1 MRKSYKLVAVLIVP
15 ALLVFAPAFAQQ
27 SRIADA
33 ATRQLALA
41 GQAERDEA
49 QRATVRRV
57 LDRSDVR
64 QLAATM
70 ALDMSDASSAVA
82 TLSGADLAAAAQ
94 RAQAVETALAG
105 GSNTVVISTTTL
117 LLVLIIVILIA
128 Q

>member
-1 MRKSYKLVAVLIVP
+1 MRKSYKLVALLVVP

-27 SRIADA
+27 PRIADA

-70 ALDMSDASSAVA
+70 ALDVSNASSAVS
-82 TLSGADLAAAAQ
+82 TLSGTDLAAAAQ
-94 RAQAVETALAG
+94 RAEAVETALAG

-128 Q
+128 K

>member
-27 SRIADA
+27 SRIADVT
-33 ATRQLALA
+33 TRQRALA

-70 ALDMSDASSAVA
+70 ALDVSDASSAVA

-94 RAQAVETALAG
+94 RAQAVEASLAG

>member
-1 MRKSYKLVAVLIVP
+1 MCKSYQLVAVLLVP

-27 SRIADA
+27 SHIADA
-33 ATRQLALA
+33 TTRQLALA

-70 ALDMSDASSAVA
+70 ALDVSDASSAVA
-82 TLSGADLAAAAQ
+82 TLGGTDLAAAAQ
-94 RAQAVETALAG
+94 RAQAVEMALAG

-117 LLVLIIVILIA
+117 LLVLIIVILLA
-128 Q
+128 K

>member
-1 MRKSYKLVAVLIVP
+1 MCKSYQLVAVLLVP

-27 SRIADA
+27 SQIADT
-33 ATRQLALA
+33 ATRQLVLA
-41 GQAERDEA
+41 GQAEREDA

-70 ALDMSDASSAVA
+70 ALDVSDASSAVA
-82 TLSGADLAAAAQ
+82 TLSGTDLAAAAQ

-105 GSNTVVISTTTL
+105 GSSTDVISTTTL

>member
-33 ATRQLALA
+33 ATRQRALA

-70 ALDMSDASSAVA
+70 ALDVSDASSAVA

-94 RAQAVETALAG
+94 RAQAVEASLAG

>member
-1 MRKSYKLVAVLIVP
+1 MRKSYKLVAVLLLP

-41 GQAERDEA
+41 GQTERDDA
-49 QRATVRRV
+49 QRAAVRRV
-57 LDRSDVR
+57 LDRSAVR
-64 QLAATM
+64 QLAAAM
-70 ALDMSDASSAVA
+70 ALDVSDAASAVA
-82 TLSGADLAAAAQ
+82 TLSGTDLAAAAE

-117 LLVLIIVILIA
+117 LLVLIIVILLA
-128 Q
+128 K